1 MQKQKLVLYA
11 TMLAAIMPFAT
22 VKAIA
27 GELRPSFMLAMM
39 DMMPMGSGAM
49 PQPMPG
55 GAAMPGMPTAPG
67 AAAAPA
73 PGGMDKMMGMGGGG
87 MPAQAQNAMP
97 TDQMPQTQA
106 AGMCAMMAPMM
117 AMMQNMMR
125 MGSAQQGAMPPMQGG
140 SASGAG
146 MAPGMSAMGM
156 SATGPAGSP
165 AADSVA
171 RLDGRI
177 AYLRGALRITD
188 AQAAV
193 WDGFVA
199 TLRVGRDHL
208 DAARIALQDSTVGTD
223 PMGRLESYETHLKA
237 RTDAIHMTR
246 MAFGTLYGQ
255 LDEAQKR
262 VATSNMLPFIGAF

>member
-1 MQKQKLVLYA
+1 MQKQKLILCA
-11 TMLAAIMPFAT
+11 TILAAIMPFAT

-49 PQPMPG
+49 PQPTPG
-55 GAAMPGMPTAPG
+55 GAPMPGMPTAPG

-125 MGSAQQGAMPPMQGG
+125 MGSAQQGTMPPMQGG

-156 SATGPAGSP
+156 SAMGPAGSP

-208 DAARIALQDSTVGTD
+208 DAARTALQDSTVGTD